1 MSWFAVG
8 DSTDDHFKTLSAG
21 NAALGLWVR
30 CGAYA
35 SAHLTDGVIPGAV
48 AAKNGTASQVR
59 KLVAA
64 GLWHAAR
71 HTCPKCPQVREGD
84 FVMHDY
90 LDANPSRR
98 QVQERRR
105 RAAEKKRQQ
114 RGGGHPPADDD
125 ASPDNRVAD
134 RAPATNTGPGQGAES
149 PGDRTDPRARPAPA
163 LPSRREGVDACG
175 EPVRPWGPARRHP
188 LPDGFEPDEAALLWA
203 AAEGHL
209 DRLGGRE
216 GLAATTEAFVD
227 WHRGRGTQGADWQA
241 MWRKWVREQR
251 LRPGAPADQASERPT
266 RPAQHRGVAD
276 AAQVSVAE
284 RFASIERR
292 IALEDSSPAAG
303 PRTLTLVDAL
313 PAGGK
318 RPPSTVMP
326 GQRPLMAALPGGD
339 QGAVEPAD
347 VLDAIAEHGQANA
360 VAMYGWRQVAALLA
374 VPDPATGGV

>member
-8 DSTDDHFKTLSAG
+8 DSTDDHFKTLAAG

-48 AAKNGTASQVR
+48 AAKNGTASQIR

-114 RGGGHPPADDD
+114 RGGGHPSADDD
-125 ASPDNRVAD
+125 ASPDNRGAD
-134 RAPATNTGPGQGAES
+134 RAPAQDAGPGQDAAS
-149 PGDRTDPRARPAPA
+149 RRDRNDPRVRPAPA
-163 LPSRREGVDACG
+163 LPSRREGVDVCG
-175 EPVRPWGPARRHP
+175 EPVRPWGPVRRHP

-203 AAEGHL
+203 SAEGHL
-209 DRLGGRE
+209 ERLGGRE

-227 WHRGRGTQGADWQA
+227 WHRGRGALGADWQA
-241 MWRKWVREQR
+241 MWRKWVREQW
-251 LRPGAPADQASERPT
+251 LRPGASADRVAESRS

-292 IALEDSSPAAG
+292 IALEDGPPAAG
-303 PRTLTLVDAL
+303 PPRGALVLVDAP

-318 RPPSTVMP
+318 RPASPGPAKPAVTPS
-326 GQRPLMAALPGGD
+326 RPAPS
-339 QGAVEPAD
+339 PAP
-347 VLDAIAEHGQANA
+347 APAPQ
-360 VAMYGWRQVAALLA
+360 LA
-374 VPDPATGGV
+374 V

>member
-8 DSTDDHFKTLSAG
+8 DSTDDHFKTLAAG

-48 AAKNGTASQVR
+48 AAKNGTASQIR

-64 GLWHAAR
+64 RLWHAAR

-125 ASPDNRVAD
+125 ASPGN
-134 RAPATNTGPGQGAES
+134 RAPDREPAGGYGAAQEPES
-149 PGDRTDPRARPAPA
+149 PGDRNDARARPAPA
-163 LPSRREGVDACG
+163 LPSRREGVDVCG

-188 LPDGFEPDEAALLWA
+188 LPDGFQPDEAAQLWA
-203 AAEGHL
+203 SAEGHL

-251 LRPGAPADQASERPT
+251 LRPGASADHASERRT
-266 RPAQHRGVAD
+266 RPAKHRGVAD

-303 PRTLTLVDAL
+303 PRTLTLVDTA
-313 PAGGK
+313 PAGRK
-318 RPPSTVMP
+318 CPASTVMP
-326 GQRPLMAALPGGD
+326 GQRPLMAALPGGG
-339 QGAVEPAD
+339 QGAVDPVA
-347 VLDAIAEHGQANA
+347 VLEAIAEHGQANA